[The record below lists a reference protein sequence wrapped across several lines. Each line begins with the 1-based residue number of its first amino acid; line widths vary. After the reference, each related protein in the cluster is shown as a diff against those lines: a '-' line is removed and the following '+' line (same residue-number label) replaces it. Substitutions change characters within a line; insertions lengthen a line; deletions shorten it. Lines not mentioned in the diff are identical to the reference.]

1 MLKHFFKNSLTCHD
15 PNMTVKMTVNMT
27 NFKNIVISVFPRV
40 SYHSIS
46 KILELK
52 HGCRKCNK
60 ISIN

>member
-1 MLKHFFKNSLTCHD
+1 MTLKLFKKNSLTCHD

-27 NFKNIVISVFPRV
+27 IFKNIVISVFSRV

-52 HGCRKCNK
+52 RGCR
-60 ISIN
+60 